1 MPSGSRNSLFPM
13 LATAVCLVVGMI
25 ALFALLS
32 ELRGNRH
39 REGVPIGEVVQANGS
54 VQVKPPQH
62 YVWTE
67 LDVGSVVYRG
77 EWLKTGSRSAVTVRL
92 ADGRQL
98 KLGADAI
105 LLLDEKPARADA
117 AQAKRGADAPAGTVT
132 AEPPARGV
140 PLTAPR
146 AGHLVRTARDEGGVI
161 FQWDSPPGRTEP
173 LDLEI
178 STRRDF
184 PATATRRHPAGRGE
198 TLVFLPPGS
207 YFWRLTSAGKP
218 QSEVRDFTIV
228 RQAPDPPPRSPS
240 SVRSS
245 PRF

>member
-1 MPSGSRNSLFPM
+1 M

-140 PLTAPR
+140 PLT
-146 AGHLVRTARDEGGVI
+146 
-161 FQWDSPPGRTEP
+161 DSPPGRTEP

-178 STRRDF
+178 SPGVIF
-184 PATATRRHPAGRGE
+184 P
-198 TLVFLPPGS
+198 
-207 YFWRLTSAGKP
+207 
-218 QSEVRDFTIV
+218 
-228 RQAPDPPPRSPS
+228 PPPRAATLPGAARPWS
-240 SVRSS
+240 SSRPALTSGA
-245 PRF
+245 